1 MSARYS
7 DQPVSVSHSHT
18 IFVACTSMG
27 TSTPSTGAPAA
38 LRRIPRRLP
47 VFSLTCCILP
57 QSIEYEKPRWSHETA
72 ARAPNALSSWAAMSA
87 PYSNQPVVVW
97 HSHTI
102 FVACTSMGTLTSS
115 TAPGCTPGGVII
127 STARPLGVVTWK
139 VPPPGGTVTVM
150 VRPELSVVAAED
162 DADIAERT
170 LRTHAESFAA
180 DCERTR

>member
-1 MSARYS
+1 MQHPAS
-7 DQPVSVSHSHT
+7 
-18 IFVACTSMG
+18 CT
-27 TSTPSTGAPAA
+27 
-38 LRRIPRRLP
+38 
-47 VFSLTCCILP
+47 VSLT
-57 QSIEYEKPRWSHETA
+57 SAVAA

-87 PYSNQPVVVW
+87 RYSDQPVSVSHSER

-115 TAPGCTPGGVII
+115 TAPGCTPGGVIT